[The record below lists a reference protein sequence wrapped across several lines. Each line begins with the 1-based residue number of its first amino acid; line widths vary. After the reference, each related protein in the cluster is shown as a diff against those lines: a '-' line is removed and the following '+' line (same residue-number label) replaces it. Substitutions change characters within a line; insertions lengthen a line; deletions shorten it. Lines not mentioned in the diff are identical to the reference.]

1 MSKRRAPVLLA
12 GRVFSVL
19 RRRQARVVLL
29 LDGVATLLQQWHA
42 ANEVHVGCYRVIS
55 LSCAWQI
62 GSSPHLQ
69 DLHCWISGTTEGMTP
84 VFQIGTAKCPE
95 ICASNG
101 VVL

>member
-55 LSCAWQI
+55 CRVPGKSARRRI
-62 GSSPHLQ
+62 SRISTVGSP
-69 DLHCWISGTTEGMTP
+69 GP
-84 VFQIGTAKCPE
+84 RKA
-95 ICASNG
+95 
-101 VVL
+101 